1 MMNLKTVIFPLFF
14 FFLIAAISCEKD
26 PSSDSVKDLS
36 GQWDWLKTY
45 SVAPL
50 SDSNPLTPQNTS
62 NNEVIIFK
70 TDHTWFNSVNGIKTD
85 SGKYSLG
92 HGTYEAYQGAKIHIF
107 DSIAYYTRNGARL
120 DKGDYYEIRGDTL
133 QFCPGYGGK
142 FTSYTLPNNGSKF
155 WIRRQ

>member
-1 MMNLKTVIFPLFF
+1 MNLKTLFLPLFLF
-14 FFLIAAISCEKD
+14 ILLTALSCEKV
-26 PSSDSVKDLS
+26 PSTDSAKDLS
-36 GQWDWLKTY
+36 GQWVWMKTY
-45 SVAPL
+45 AVAPN
-50 SDSNPLTPQNTS
+50 SDLNPLTPQNTA

-107 DSIAYYTRNGARL
+107 DSIAYYTHKGTSL

-142 FTSYTLPNNGSKF
+142 FTSYTLPYNGSKF
-155 WIRRQ
+155 WIRGQ